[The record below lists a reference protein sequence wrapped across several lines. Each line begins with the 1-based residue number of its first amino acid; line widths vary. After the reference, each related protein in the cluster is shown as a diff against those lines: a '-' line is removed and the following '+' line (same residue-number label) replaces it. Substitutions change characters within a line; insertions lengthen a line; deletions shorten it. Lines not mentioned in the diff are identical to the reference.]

1 MAWVEGKRGRRIA
14 FERPY
19 KLTKCWQK
27 KAKKAVIGFL
37 YTFYTFIFL
46 YKDWAL
52 AHFVSFRIMSLCRW
66 GRRPDHGTRAS
77 PSRVTCQKPKYRPGW
92 AQAQVR
98 RRSKIVWRDH
108 STARFF
114 VHCIAHGTAHGRKS
128 TPRICLR
135 PRFSK
140 IQNCAFLKLCGSHI
154 YPAWKHGPNRAGRSG
169 SSGSSGSGSGQF
181 VKFKLRRSQ
190 DTTSEVFSSIR
201 HPRFSVC
208 QALIGILG
216 KWRCRRCRQH
226 P

>member
-1 MAWVEGKRGRRIA
+1 MLTKEGKEGRHWLSLH
-14 FERPY
+14 FLHFHLSLER
-19 KLTKCWQK
+19 LGVC
-27 KAKKAVIGFL
+27 
-37 YTFYTFIFL
+37 
-46 YKDWAL
+46 
-52 AHFVSFRIMSLCRW
+52 SFRIISYHVALPMGPEAGPWHPRISISSNMSK
-66 GRRPDHGTRAS
+66 TS
-77 PSRVTCQKPKYRPGW
+77 YRPGW
-92 AQAQVR
+92 AQLGPSSPKIEDR
-98 RRSKIVWRDH
+98 LKRSQH
-108 STARFF
+108 STVF

-128 TPRICLR
+128 TPRICLL

-226 P
+226 Q